1 MEACSHTFRAIWRTH
16 VCRGN
21 DFERRKLFLFKG
33 KTSTGNNPSEL
44 LPEIDI
50 DAEINFADI
59 TPKRILKQFDPLNMT
74 PVFLTKNIKDTG
86 YAKKRR

>member
-1 MEACSHTFRAIWRTH
+1 VKDVYNAWKPALTTFRAIWRTH

-50 DAEINFADI
+50 DAEINLQ
-59 TPKRILKQFDPLNMT
+59 ILLQN
-74 PVFLTKNIKDTG
+74 G
-86 YAKKRR
+86 Y